1 LMGLVPS
8 SCSVTNGTKWFGVQW
23 DDSLDVRVHIIVT
36 SPCDLFALDL
46 KQVFNILIYL

>member
-8 SCSVTNGTKWFGVQW
+8 SCSVTNDTKWFGVQW
-23 DDSLDVRVHIIVT
+23 DDSLDVWAHIIVT
-36 SPCDLFALDL
+36 SHCDLFALGL